1 MSGYKTEGYIKTI
14 KVAGS
19 GVTFTIDAAEPYVFE
34 SKDNK
39 EAVPTRKILLV
50 ADAGGKAKI
59 VVADSKF
66 KIGGKKSKN
75 TQPVSNNTVE
85 TDAENV
91 KVDYTALLIAKANH
105 MKVRLMCENGE
116 LSNVK
121 ELEVL

>member
-50 ADAGGKAKI
+50 ADAGGEAKI
-59 VVADSKF
+59 VVADSEF
-66 KIGGKKSKN
+66 KIGNKKAAKF
-75 TQPVSNNTVE
+75 
-85 TDAENV
+85 DC
-91 KVDYTALLIAKANH
+91 TALLIAKANR
-105 MKVRLMCENGE
+105 MKVRLTVVCDDDKTEKMAQP
-116 LSNVK
+116 LIVSK
-121 ELEVL
+121 LDVL